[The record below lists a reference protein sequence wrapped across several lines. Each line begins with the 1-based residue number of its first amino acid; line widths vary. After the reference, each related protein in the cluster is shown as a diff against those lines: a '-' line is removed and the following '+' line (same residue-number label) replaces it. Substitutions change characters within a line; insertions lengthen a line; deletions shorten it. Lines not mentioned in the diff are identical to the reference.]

1 MGIDVSKAIASLKG
15 LAGTGNII
23 SEIDKLLPSLIKTL
37 EPGDIA
43 GQEKAAAAPTA
54 YDLWYLWYA
63 KNLMKKYYEDVTGAD
78 FNHYDYSAY
87 LSGSMSFLNYLPGLK
102 PLKVLTDLDKQ
113 LVHTERDRFA
123 SIWDT
128 TKDQWKN
135 NGIYWI
141 NTAFFEL
148 MPKDKSIQYPSEGSP
163 RYKTNPNDYVGYI
176 AIPIGQL
183 GVMEVISLFQETDL
197 NGYDFLTVDSYPALY
212 HIKPAI
218 SNLEEQYKPTV
229 QSVPEMFPEMKDS
242 KNNPLAGQNYCYG
255 RHLIESAYRVVDTII
270 PFVKGDY
277 QSVEERLVQNKNNSD
292 GQSAYAPLPTNDLE
306 LWASDIKDYGE
317 DIGPKKWLRYW
328 IHKDSTLPVPG
339 EFIGFLVRPV
349 ACPPHVW
356 WFQES
361 APLLYAGNWME
372 TGNFTS
378 GIVTERTLEAART
391 DHGTGDLYKVKI
403 QGCEVQVTASD
414 FLRYEVRDRVA
425 IMKVTSTATS
435 IEKSFTSNN
444 QTHLKD
450 SDSYTKTLVINA
462 NYIIVPMSFYKKIN

>member
-1 MGIDVSKAIASLKG
+1 MGIDIEKAIASLKG
-15 LAGTGNII
+15 LAGSGNLL
-23 SEIDKLLPSLIKTL
+23 SEIEKLLPDVLKTL
-37 EPGDIA
+37 EQGDIS
-43 GQEKAAAAPTA
+43 GQGKVSAAPTA
-54 YDLWYLWYA
+54 FDLWYLWYA
-63 KNLMKKYYEDVTGAD
+63 KNLLKKYYEDVSGAD
-78 FNHYDYSAY
+78 FNHYNYSNY
-87 LSGSMSFLNYLPGLK
+87 LSSNFDFLTYLPGLK
-102 PLKVLTDLDKQ
+102 PTRVFTDLEKQ
-113 LVHTERDRFA
+113 FQINDLRFA
-123 SIWDT
+123 SVWDERE
-128 TKDQWKN
+128 QYVN

-148 MPKDKSIQYPSEGSP
+148 MPKNKSIQYASDGSA
-163 RYKTNPNDYVGYI
+163 RYKTHPNEYVGYL

-197 NGYDFLTVDSYPALY
+197 RGYTLSVVDSSPGSY
-212 HIKPAI
+212 HAKPAI

-229 QSVPEMFPEMKDS
+229 QSTPEMFPDMKDS

-255 RHLIESAYRVVDTII
+255 KHLIESAYYKPIT
-270 PFVKGDY
+270 PMA
-277 QSVEERLVQNKNNSD
+277 QQNKNNSD
-292 GQSAYAPLPTNDLE
+292 GESAYAPVANNDLE

-349 ACPPHVW
+349 AAPPHVW

-361 APLLYAGNWME
+361 SPFLYAGNWME

-391 DHGTGDLYKVKI
+391 DDGTGDLYKVKI
-403 QGCEVQVTASD
+403 QGCEIQVTASD
-414 FLRYEVRDRVA
+414 FLRYDVGDRVA
-425 IMKVTSTATS
+425 IMKVSSTATA
-435 IEKSFTSNN
+435 IEKSFTAND

-450 SDSYTKTLVINA
+450 SDSYTKTLVINT

>member
-43 GQEKAAAAPTA
+43 GQGKSSAAPLA

-63 KNLMKKYYEDVTGAD
+63 KNLLKKYYEDVSSAD

-87 LSGSMSFLNYLPGLK
+87 LSNNMSFLNYLPGLK

-148 MPKDKSIQYPSEGSP
+148 MPKNKSIQYPSEGSP

-176 AIPIGQL
+176 AVPIGQL
-183 GVMEVISLFQETDL
+183 GIMEVISLFQETDL
-197 NGYDFLTVDSYPALY
+197 SGYEFLTVDSFPTLY
-212 HIKPAI
+212 HIKPPMT
-218 SNLEEQYKPTV
+218 NLDEKDKPTV
-229 QSVPEMFPEMKDS
+229 QSTPEIFPDMKDD
-242 KNNPLAGQNYCYG
+242 KDNALAGQNYCYG
-255 RHLIESAYRVVDTII
+255 RHLIESAYRVVDTLV
-270 PFVKGDY
+270 PFVKGNY
-277 QSVEERLVQNKNNSD
+277 PSVEERLVQNKNNSD

-378 GIVTERTLEAART
+378 GIVTERILETART
-391 DHGTGDLYKVKI
+391 DGGTGDLYKVKI
-403 QGCEVQVTASD
+403 HGCEIQVTASD
-414 FLRYEVRDRVA
+414 FLRYSVGDRVA

-444 QTHLKD
+444 QTYLKD
-450 SDSYTKTLVINA
+450 SDSYTKTLVTNA
-462 NYIIVPMSFYKKIN
+462 NYVIIPCTFFKLKV